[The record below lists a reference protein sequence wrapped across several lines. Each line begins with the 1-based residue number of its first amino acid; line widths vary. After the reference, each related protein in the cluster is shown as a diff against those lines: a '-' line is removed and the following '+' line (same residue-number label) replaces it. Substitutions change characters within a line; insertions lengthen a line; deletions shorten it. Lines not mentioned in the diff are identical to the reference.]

1 MSPILE
7 VSVCGQGLIGDDP
20 KIMTPGELHRS
31 LAAFICAGRLADR
44 PVIVGINGVDGSGKT
59 TLSINLTDALL
70 AMGVPVCRISV
81 DDFLHPREHRYRRG
95 PQSPRG
101 YYEDSVDYEA
111 IIEAALKPAFNAEG
125 GPIRCKTKH
134 FDLINNKP
142 VEVFEDLAENSC
154 LLIEGIFLFRLE
166 IIPFLH
172 IKIFVDADF
181 EAVLNRVMT
190 RDRGSLGD
198 EAAVRS
204 RYERKYIPGQKIYLN
219 EDKPA
224 DISDIVVD
232 NNNYTQPTVMFR

>member
-1 MSPILE
+1 
-7 VSVCGQGLIGDDP
+7 
-20 KIMTPGELHRS
+20 MTPGELHRS
-31 LAAFICAGRLADR
+31 LAAFICAGKPADR

-111 IIEAALKPAFNAEG
+111 MIEEALKPAFNAKG
-125 GPIRCKTKH
+125 GSVQCKTKH
-134 FDLINNKP
+134 FDLISNRRLT
-142 VEVFEDLAENSC
+142 VYEDLAETSC
-154 LLIEGIFLFRLE
+154 LLIEGIFLFRPE

-172 IKIFVDADF
+172 IKIFVHADF
-181 EAVLNRVMT
+181 GAVLNRVIT

-204 RYERKYIPGQKIYLN
+204 RYEKRYIPGQKLYLN
-219 EDKPA
+219 EVKPA
-224 DISDIVVD
+224 DISDVVVE
-232 NNNYTQPTVMFR
+232 NSNYNQPAVIFR